1 MKIFCSGWL
10 VIPLSVGV
18 SRCQADGP
26 WLNPTQVVKD
36 IFLIMLKGGTF
47 QTSFQMLGGSL
58 FPEKNAQ
65 LTPRV
70 VTDSISVSG

>member
-1 MKIFCSGWL
+1 MKIFCSGRL

-26 WLNPTQVVKD
+26 GLNPTQVVKV
-36 IFLIMLKGGTF
+36 IFLITLKGCT
-47 QTSFQMLGGSL
+47 FQMLGGSL

-70 VTDSISVSG
+70 VTDSVSVSG